1 MRSKSASSTFFLIV
15 FFLLCGVSFFF
26 TREREREFHTT
37 RKRTKRTKRNT
48 GQLLKREICIENV
61 SHCDSVKRSLLFRFC
76 PYLIRNFLSPLY
88 THITRTTVNMLLTST
103 SVSSPSLSLSSC
115 ATPRG
120 TAAAAVFI
128 KASRGISSSSSL
140 SSRRVS
146 KNKNH
151 RSIAFS
157 SSFHRRLN
165 VVASAAAV
173 QEGVVI
179 QQYGDKVFDEETKK
193 GFNSGEL
200 YVANFEQGRVLW
212 DDGWVFLDIRN
223 DQEREFFGKLPNP
236 PKGTIG
242 GVSEVVVVSGPE
254 CVANIPLVTS
264 TGYRFDATAGGKVFQ
279 NQHKNENFIAE
290 VEKRFPDKKAAKI
303 VVVCSDGRQRAVH
316 ALDMLDEAGYE
327 KLVLL
332 KGGFNLYNRGW
343 DGKLKRRMPH
353 GEFCSDY
360 GKPGDVQQFSRGDK
374 AGNANDAIEFG
385 PWQDTTDWKP
395 VLEGGSSH
403 IHGHHEEPLK
413 EMVLH
418 DASNTEHDSFDEDDE
433 TVEKAARMQRE
444 KEEEEEKARIIEAE
458 LKAKAE
464 AEAEAARVKA
474 EEERLGGK
482 ILSCGARLYTF

>member
-1 MRSKSASSTFFLIV
+1 M
-15 FFLLCGVSFFF
+15 
-26 TREREREFHTT
+26 
-37 RKRTKRTKRNT
+37 
-48 GQLLKREICIENV
+48 
-61 SHCDSVKRSLLFRFC
+61 
-76 PYLIRNFLSPLY
+76 
-88 THITRTTVNMLLTST
+88 NMLAST
-103 SVSSPSLSLSSC
+103 SVSSTC
-115 ATPRG
+115 ATRSTPPPPPPPRG
-120 TAAAAVFI
+120 TAAAAAVFI
-128 KASRGISSSSSL
+128 RASGGISSSSS
-140 SSRRVS
+140 SSSCCRVS

-151 RSIAFS
+151 PIAFS
-157 SSFHRRLN
+157 SSFTSSFHLRLN

-254 CVANIPLVTS
+254 CVADIPLVTS
-264 TGYRFDATAGGKVFQ
+264 TGYRFDSTAGGKVFQ

-444 KEEEEEKARIIEAE
+444 KEGEETKARIEAE

-464 AEAEAARVKA
+464 AELKAKAEAELKAKAEAKAKAKAEAEAARVKA

-482 ILSCGARLYTF
+482 KLSCGARLYTF

>member
-1 MRSKSASSTFFLIV
+1 
-15 FFLLCGVSFFF
+15 
-26 TREREREFHTT
+26 
-37 RKRTKRTKRNT
+37 
-48 GQLLKREICIENV
+48 
-61 SHCDSVKRSLLFRFC
+61 
-76 PYLIRNFLSPLY
+76 
-88 THITRTTVNMLLTST
+88 MLLTST

-128 KASRGISSSSSL
+128 KASRGISSSSS
-140 SSRRVS
+140 SSSSSCCRVS

-179 QQYGDKVFDEETKK
+179 QQYGDKVSDEETKK

-264 TGYRFDATAGGKVFQ
+264 TGYRFDSTAGGKAFQ

-464 AEAEAARVKA
+464 AELKAKAEAELKAKAEAELKAKAEAELKAKAEAELKAKAEAELKAKAEAELKAKVEAEAKAKAEAEAEAARVKA

-482 ILSCGARLYTF
+482 KLSCGARLYTF

>member
-1 MRSKSASSTFFLIV
+1 M
-15 FFLLCGVSFFF
+15 
-26 TREREREFHTT
+26 
-37 RKRTKRTKRNT
+37 
-48 GQLLKREICIENV
+48 
-61 SHCDSVKRSLLFRFC
+61 
-76 PYLIRNFLSPLY
+76 
-88 THITRTTVNMLLTST
+88 LTS
-103 SVSSPSLSLSSC
+103 C
-115 ATPRG
+115 
-120 TAAAAVFI
+120 
-128 KASRGISSSSSL
+128 SSL
-140 SSRRVS
+140 SSAVCT
-146 KNKNH
+146 KNH
-151 RSIAFS
+151 RNCLVSKKKTLTTITKTTASRSRSLRVSAS
-157 SSFHRRLN
+157 SAVSSGQK
-165 VVASAAAV
+165 VV
-173 QEGVVI
+173 
-179 QQYGDKVFDEETKK
+179 QQYGDKVFDEETRK

-254 CVANIPLVTS
+254 CEADIPLVTS
-264 TGYRFDATAGGKVFQ
+264 TGYRFDSAAGGKVFQ
-279 NQHKNENFIAE
+279 NQRVNENFLSE

-303 VVVCSDGRQRAVH
+303 VVVCSDGRQRSVH

-374 AGNANDAIEFG
+374 AGNANDAIDFG
-385 PWQDTTDWKP
+385 PWQDPTDWKP
-395 VLEGGSSH
+395 VLEGRSGSH
-403 IHGHHEEPLK
+403 MHGHHEEPLK

-418 DASNTEHDSFDEDDE
+418 DAANTEHDSFDEDDE
-433 TVEKAARMQRE
+433 TVEKAARA
-444 KEEEEEKARIIEAE
+444 EEARLKAEAE
-458 LKAKAE
+458 AAARAKTEAEAKAKAEAEAKAKAEAEAKAKAEAEAKAKAEAEAKAKAEAEAKAKAEAEAKAKAEAEAKAKAEAEAKAKAEAEAKAKAEAEAKAKAE
-464 AEAEAARVKA
+464 AEAEAARIA

-482 ILSCGARLYTF
+482 KLSCGARLYTFD

>member
-1 MRSKSASSTFFLIV
+1 M
-15 FFLLCGVSFFF
+15 
-26 TREREREFHTT
+26 
-37 RKRTKRTKRNT
+37 
-48 GQLLKREICIENV
+48 
-61 SHCDSVKRSLLFRFC
+61 
-76 PYLIRNFLSPLY
+76 
-88 THITRTTVNMLLTST
+88 LTS
-103 SVSSPSLSLSSC
+103 C
-115 ATPRG
+115 
-120 TAAAAVFI
+120 
-128 KASRGISSSSSL
+128 SSL
-140 SSRRVS
+140 SSAVCT
-146 KNKNH
+146 KNH
-151 RSIAFS
+151 RNCLVSKKKTLTTITKTTASRSRSLRVSAS
-157 SSFHRRLN
+157 SAVTSGPK
-165 VVASAAAV
+165 VV
-173 QEGVVI
+173 
-179 QQYGDKVFDEETKK
+179 QQYGDKVFDEETRK

-254 CVANIPLVTS
+254 CEADIPLVTS
-264 TGYRFDATAGGKVFQ
+264 TGYRFDSAAGGKVFQ
-279 NQHKNENFIAE
+279 NQRVNENFLSE

-303 VVVCSDGRQRAVH
+303 VVVCSDGRQRSVH

-374 AGNANDAIEFG
+374 AGNANDAIDFG
-385 PWQDTTDWKP
+385 PWQDPTDWKP
-395 VLEGGSSH
+395 VLEGRSGSH

-418 DASNTEHDSFDEDDE
+418 DAANTEHDSFDEDDE
-433 TVEKAARMQRE
+433 TVEKEARLKAEAEAAARA
-444 KEEEEEKARIIEAE
+444 KAEAE
-458 LKAKAE
+458 AKAKAEAEAKAKAEAEAKAKAEAEAKAKAEAEAKAKAEAEAKAKAEAEAKAKAEAEAKAKAEAEAKAKAE
-464 AEAEAARVKA
+464 AEAEAARIA

-482 ILSCGARLYTF
+482 KLSCGARLYTFD

>member
-1 MRSKSASSTFFLIV
+1 M
-15 FFLLCGVSFFF
+15 
-26 TREREREFHTT
+26 
-37 RKRTKRTKRNT
+37 
-48 GQLLKREICIENV
+48 
-61 SHCDSVKRSLLFRFC
+61 
-76 PYLIRNFLSPLY
+76 
-88 THITRTTVNMLLTST
+88 
-103 SVSSPSLSLSSC
+103 
-115 ATPRG
+115 
-120 TAAAAVFI
+120 
-128 KASRGISSSSSL
+128 
-140 SSRRVS
+140 
-146 KNKNH
+146 
-151 RSIAFS
+151 
-157 SSFHRRLN
+157 
-165 VVASAAAV
+165 
-173 QEGVVI
+173 
-179 QQYGDKVFDEETKK
+179 
-193 GFNSGEL
+193 
-200 YVANFEQGRVLW
+200 ANFEQGRVLW

-264 TGYRFDATAGGKVFQ
+264 TGYRFDSTAGGKVFQ

-464 AEAEAARVKA
+464 AEAKAKAEAELKAKAEAELKAKAEAESKAKAEAEAKAKAEAEAEAARVKA

-482 ILSCGARLYTF
+482 KLSCGARLYTFE

>member
-1 MRSKSASSTFFLIV
+1 
-15 FFLLCGVSFFF
+15 
-26 TREREREFHTT
+26 
-37 RKRTKRTKRNT
+37 
-48 GQLLKREICIENV
+48 
-61 SHCDSVKRSLLFRFC
+61 
-76 PYLIRNFLSPLY
+76 
-88 THITRTTVNMLLTST
+88 MLLTST

-128 KASRGISSSSSL
+128 KASRGISSSSS
-140 SSRRVS
+140 SSSSSCCRVS

-290 VEKRFPDKKAAKI
+290 VEKMFPDKKAAKI

-464 AEAEAARVKA
+464 AELKAKAEAELKAKAEAELKAKAEAEAKAKAEAEAEAARVKA

>member
-1 MRSKSASSTFFLIV
+1 M
-15 FFLLCGVSFFF
+15 
-26 TREREREFHTT
+26 
-37 RKRTKRTKRNT
+37 
-48 GQLLKREICIENV
+48 
-61 SHCDSVKRSLLFRFC
+61 
-76 PYLIRNFLSPLY
+76 
-88 THITRTTVNMLLTST
+88 LTS
-103 SVSSPSLSLSSC
+103 C
-115 ATPRG
+115 
-120 TAAAAVFI
+120 
-128 KASRGISSSSSL
+128 SSL
-140 SSRRVS
+140 SSAVCT
-146 KNKNH
+146 KNH
-151 RSIAFS
+151 RNCLVSKKKTLTTITKTTASRSRSLRVSAS
-157 SSFHRRLN
+157 SAVTSGPK
-165 VVASAAAV
+165 VV
-173 QEGVVI
+173 
-179 QQYGDKVFDEETKK
+179 QQYGDKVFDEETRK

-254 CVANIPLVTS
+254 CEADIPLVTS
-264 TGYRFDATAGGKVFQ
+264 TGYRFDSAAGGKVFQ
-279 NQHKNENFIAE
+279 NQRVNENFLSE

-303 VVVCSDGRQRAVH
+303 VVVCSDGRQRSVH

-374 AGNANDAIEFG
+374 AGNANDAIDFG
-385 PWQDTTDWKP
+385 PWQDPTDWKP
-395 VLEGGSSH
+395 VLEGRSGSH

-418 DASNTEHDSFDEDDE
+418 DAANTEHDSFDEDDE
-433 TVEKAARMQRE
+433 TVEKEARLKAEAEAAARA
-444 KEEEEEKARIIEAE
+444 KAEAE
-458 LKAKAE
+458 AKAKAEAEAKAKAEAEAKAKAEAEAKAKAEAEAKAKAEAEAKAKAEAEAKAKAEAEAKAKAEAEAKAKAEAEAKAKAE
-464 AEAEAARVKA
+464 AEAEAARIA

-482 ILSCGARLYTF
+482 KLSCGARLYTFD

>member
-1 MRSKSASSTFFLIV
+1 M
-15 FFLLCGVSFFF
+15 
-26 TREREREFHTT
+26 
-37 RKRTKRTKRNT
+37 
-48 GQLLKREICIENV
+48 
-61 SHCDSVKRSLLFRFC
+61 
-76 PYLIRNFLSPLY
+76 
-88 THITRTTVNMLLTST
+88 
-103 SVSSPSLSLSSC
+103 
-115 ATPRG
+115 
-120 TAAAAVFI
+120 
-128 KASRGISSSSSL
+128 
-140 SSRRVS
+140 
-146 KNKNH
+146 
-151 RSIAFS
+151 
-157 SSFHRRLN
+157 
-165 VVASAAAV
+165 
-173 QEGVVI
+173 
-179 QQYGDKVFDEETKK
+179 
-193 GFNSGEL
+193 
-200 YVANFEQGRVLW
+200 ANFEQGRVLW

-264 TGYRFDATAGGKVFQ
+264 TGYRFDSTAGGKAFQ

-464 AEAEAARVKA
+464 AELKAKAEAEAEAARVKA

-482 ILSCGARLYTF
+482 MLSCGARLYTF

>member
-1 MRSKSASSTFFLIV
+1 MTKTTASRSRSLRVSASSAV
-15 FFLLCGVSFFF
+15 
-26 TREREREFHTT
+26 
-37 RKRTKRTKRNT
+37 
-48 GQLLKREICIENV
+48 
-61 SHCDSVKRSLLFRFC
+61 
-76 PYLIRNFLSPLY
+76 
-88 THITRTTVNMLLTST
+88 TSG
-103 SVSSPSLSLSSC
+103 P
-115 ATPRG
+115 
-120 TAAAAVFI
+120 
-128 KASRGISSSSSL
+128 K
-140 SSRRVS
+140 
-146 KNKNH
+146 
-151 RSIAFS
+151 
-157 SSFHRRLN
+157 
-165 VVASAAAV
+165 VV
-173 QEGVVI
+173 
-179 QQYGDKVFDEETKK
+179 QQYGDKVFDEETRK

-254 CVANIPLVTS
+254 CEADIPLVTS
-264 TGYRFDATAGGKVFQ
+264 TGYRFDSAAGGKVFQ
-279 NQHKNENFIAE
+279 NQRVNENFLSE

-303 VVVCSDGRQRAVH
+303 VVVCSDGRQRSVH

-374 AGNANDAIEFG
+374 AGNANDAIDFG
-385 PWQDTTDWKP
+385 PWQDPTDWKP
-395 VLEGGSSH
+395 VLEGRSGSH
-403 IHGHHEEPLK
+403 MHGHHEEPLK

-418 DASNTEHDSFDEDDE
+418 DAANTEHDSFDEDDE
-433 TVEKAARMQRE
+433 TVEKEARLKAEAEAAARA
-444 KEEEEEKARIIEAE
+444 KAEAE
-458 LKAKAE
+458 AKAKAEAEAKAKAEAEAKAKAEAEAKAKAEAEAKAKAEAEAKAKAEAEAKAKAEAEAKAKAEAEAKAKAEAEAKAKAEAEAKAKAE
-464 AEAEAARVKA
+464 AEAEAARIA

-482 ILSCGARLYTF
+482 KLSCGARLYTFD